1 MWLPA
6 SAAVSGHVNLALA
19 NSARALSG
27 MVTVAFLGL
36 GKMGFGMA
44 ERVLAA
50 GHILNVYNRSAERAN
65 ALVRQGARFFPTPRE
80 TCAGVDAIVA
90 MVTNDAASQ
99 AIWCGPDGVLA
110 APSRHR
116 ALAIECSTL
125 SHAWTIELAAQA
137 NARGLRY
144 IDAPVTGL
152 PEAAA
157 AGELT
162 LLVGADPADLVVA
175 RDLLEVFS
183 RRIIHFGGVGTG
195 TAYKLIINLLGAVQ
209 IASVAESMA
218 IAERAGLDLRV
229 VADAIAAGQAA
240 SPQVVR
246 NSRRMAAGN
255 HQQDIVFT
263 PQLRLKD
270 VRYALAFARQLGIGS
285 PFGSQA
291 EAAFRGLFELD
302 LQDANESAVL
312 EVARLQT
319 PPQ

>member
-1 MWLPA
+1 
-6 SAAVSGHVNLALA
+6 
-19 NSARALSG
+19 

-50 GHILNVYNRSAERAN
+50 GHILNVYNRSAERAS
-65 ALVRQGARFFPTPRE
+65 ALVRHGARGYPTPRE
-80 TCAGVDAIVA
+80 ACEGVDAIVS
-90 MVTNDAASQ
+90 MVADDAASR
-99 AIWCGPDGVLA
+99 AIWCGPDGILA
-110 APSRHR
+110 AASKDH

-125 SHAWTIELAAQA
+125 SHAWVIELAAQA

-152 PEAAA
+152 PDAAA

-162 LLVGADPADLVVA
+162 LLVGADPAELAAA
-175 RDLLEVFS
+175 RELLRVFS
-183 RRIIHFGGVGTG
+183 RRILHFGGIGTG
-195 TAYKLIINLLGAVQ
+195 TAYKLIVNLLGAVQ

-246 NSRRMAAGN
+246 NSRRMLAGN

-263 PQLRLKD
+263 PRLRLKD
-270 VRYALAFARQLGIGS
+270 VRYALEFARQLGIGS
-285 PFGSQA
+285 PFGSEA
-291 EAAFRGLFELD
+291 EAAFRQLCDLG

>member
-1 MWLPA
+1 
-6 SAAVSGHVNLALA
+6 
-19 NSARALSG
+19 

-44 ERVLAA
+44 GRVLAA

-65 ALVRQGARFFPTPRE
+65 ALVRHGARAFSTPRE
-80 TCAGVDAIVA
+80 ACEGVDAIVS
-90 MVTNDAASQ
+90 MVTDDAASQ
-99 AIWCGPDGVLA
+99 AIWCGTNGVLA
-110 APSRHR
+110 AASRDL
-116 ALAIECSTL
+116 ALAVECSTL
-125 SHAWTIELAAQA
+125 SHEWASDLG
-137 NARGLRY
+137 ARASAKGLRY

-152 PEAAA
+152 PDAAA

-162 LLVGADPADLVVA
+162 LLVGAEPADLAAA
-175 RDLLEVFS
+175 RDLLQVFS

-218 IAERAGLDLRV
+218 IAERAGLDLRI

-246 NSRRMAAGN
+246 NSRRMVAGN
-255 HQQDIVFT
+255 HRQDIVFT

-270 VRYALAFARQLGIGS
+270 VRYALEFARQLGIGS

-291 EAAFRGLFELD
+291 EAVFQQLSDLG

-319 PPQ
+319 PRQ